1 MELQEVCVG
10 LEGGQVVLRCDRS
23 PRASGYNRFFFDGVV
38 AFQVATSHVGI
49 RQTARELFGEKAHDD
64 AAGCAFENGAL
75 PNRLHRVDLDVDP
88 RRCNSVTRPNRGSG
102 GLRRLYATKVAKE
115 NSVRGRTSAHI
126 TTSTPR
132 SRLSPAR

>member
-1 MELQEVCVG
+1 
-10 LEGGQVVLRCDRS
+10 
-23 PRASGYNRFFFDGVV
+23 
-38 AFQVATSHVGI
+38 
-49 RQTARELFGEKAHDD
+49 
-64 AAGCAFENGAL
+64 
-75 PNRLHRVDLDVDP
+75 VDLDVDP